1 MSASAEESHHT
12 PTSRVWR
19 EIITFLLLTLG
30 LSLIFYYKI
39 IASGDLEAA
48 GALLILGLMW
58 CPGVAA
64 LITRF
69 AFQRNLRGLGWGLGK
84 PRYLLASYG
93 TPLLYAALAYGLVW
107 LASGGAF
114 FDHEMLR
121 QVAERLDERWGWT
134 FGSDATV
141 MGVFFLLVA
150 TRGMFFGILFALGEE
165 IGWRGLLVPRLAEI
179 TSYTNT
185 SWISGLIWAT
195 WHWPLILVAGYQGG
209 SAAFSLVTF
218 SLMAITSSFI
228 FAWLRLRSGSLW
240 TAVLLHASHNA
251 FIQSFFDR
259 LTTSEGAAQYLTGEF
274 GIVTVAS
281 VALVASLFWRRRGEL
296 PQA

>member
-1 MSASAEESHHT
+1 MRASTEEPQHT
-12 PTSRVWR
+12 HTGGAWR

-30 LSLIFYYKI
+30 LSSIFYYKI
-39 IASGDLEAA
+39 IAAGDLEAA

-93 TPLLYAALAYGLVW
+93 TPLLYAALAYGLTW

-114 FDHEMLR
+114 FDHEMLG
-121 QVAERLDERWGWT
+121 QIAERLNERWGWT
-134 FGSDATV
+134 FGSDGALL
-141 MGVFFLLVA
+141 GVFFLLIA
-150 TRGMFFGILFALGEE
+150 TRGMFFNLLFALGEE
-165 IGWRGLLVPRLAEI
+165 IGWRGLLVPRLAEV

-185 SWISGLIWAT
+185 SWISGLIWAI
-195 WHWPLILVAGYQGG
+195 WHWPLILVAGYQSG

-218 SLMAITSSFI
+218 SLMAIAASFI
-228 FAWLRLRSGSLW
+228 FAWLRLKSGSLW

-259 LTTSEGAAQYLTGEF
+259 LTTSEGTAQYLVGEF
-274 GIVTVAS
+274 GVVTVA
-281 VALVASLFWRRRGEL
+281 AIGLVAWLFWRRRGEL
-296 PQA
+296 APA